1 MKKIT
6 SYFLLLFTIA
16 LFGNNN
22 PCRLLTGK
30 YTKEKKIHKTYN
42 VVNSSAS
49 LNIDNKY
56 GDVSIMTYSG
66 SEIIIDII
74 IKTNGNDEEKVIEK
88 LKQIN
93 VEFEGNKDYVEAKT
107 VFNTRN
113 SYSWMSWFKSSSK
126 VKNAIDYVVN
136 LPITNHIDISNDY
149 GGIYIEKLKVETQ
162 KFHVTME
169 ALHQEKLLS
178 DQNEIR
184 FDYSYMRNF
193 EYINEADVY
202 ADYSSLIISKA
213 NYIDLKAD
221 YSKTKINYIEKFDF
235 NCDFGA
241 INIDHVNINGNGDYV
256 SIRSKYIY
264 QSGRFESDFE
274 SLKIDELGK
283 ELKSLDIA
291 SDYTGIVLG
300 LNPDN
305 TFNFD
310 IDHSYNFIK
319 GKELLNIK
327 EENSKS
333 NSKTYTGCFNS
344 CSSSNLISIKSDFGG
359 VAFKKI

>member
-6 SYFLLLFTIA
+6 SYFLLLFTVA
-16 LFGNNN
+16 LFGSNN

-30 YTKEKKIHKTYN
+30 YTKEKKIHKTFN
-42 VVNSSAS
+42 VNSSAS

-56 GDVSIMTYSG
+56 GDISIMTYSG

-74 IKTNGNDEEKVIEK
+74 IKTNGNDEEKVIDK

-93 VEFEGNKDYVEAKT
+93 IEFKGNKDYVEAKT

-126 VKNAIDYVVN
+126 VKMQIDYVVN
-136 LPITNHIDISNDY
+136 IPITNHIDISNDY
-149 GGIYIEKLKVETQ
+149 GGIYIEKLKGNAKISCDYGSITSRE
-162 KFHVTME
+162 
-169 ALHQEKLLS
+169 LLS

-184 FDYSYMRNF
+184 FDYSTGNF

-221 YSKTKINYIEKFDF
+221 YSKTKINYIENFDF

-241 INIDHVNINGNGDYV
+241 INIDHVNTINGNGDYV

-264 QSGRFESDFE
+264 QSGRFESDFG

-310 IDHSYNFIK
+310 INLSYASLK

-333 NSKTYTGCFNS
+333 NSKTYIGCFNS
-344 CSSSNLISIKSDFGG
+344 CNSSNLISIKSDFGG